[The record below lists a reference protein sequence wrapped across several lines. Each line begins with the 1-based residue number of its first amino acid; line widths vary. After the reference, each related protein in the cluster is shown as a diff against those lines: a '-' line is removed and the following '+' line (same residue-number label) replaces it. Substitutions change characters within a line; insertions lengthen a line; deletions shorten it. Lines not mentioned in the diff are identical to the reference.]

1 MLSKQN
7 RLERKDFVNLLASKR
22 FVNTENFSL
31 RLGAGEKVA
40 KLAVSVSK
48 KVSKLAVDRNTLRR
62 RVYSV
67 VRSSVKDLEPNSY
80 LFVAR
85 PSAKKLKGERLEKEV
100 FSLLNQFKK
109 R

>member
-22 FVNTENFSL
+22 FVNAENFCL

-67 VRSSVKDLEPNSY
+67 VRNSVKDLEPNSY

-100 FSLLNQFKK
+100 LSLLNQFKK